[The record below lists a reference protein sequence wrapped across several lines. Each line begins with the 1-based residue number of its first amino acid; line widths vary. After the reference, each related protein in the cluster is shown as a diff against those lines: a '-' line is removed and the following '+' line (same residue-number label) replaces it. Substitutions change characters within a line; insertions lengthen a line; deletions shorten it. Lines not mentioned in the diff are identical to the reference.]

1 MEDPQHEDKSAPSE
15 ATTKAESVKAASGEI
30 QSGRLAGKSLGAAI
44 AIVAFPVLLQQVM
57 AAFVGLVD
65 KILAGH
71 LPEDIV
77 IAALDGVGVG
87 SYVGWLIG
95 IAMSGLGIG
104 GQAIIARSMG
114 AGDINQG
121 ARALG
126 QALSL
131 SVAWGILCGVVMWL
145 CSDYLAD
152 IGGLGPQATLYCN
165 QYVKT
170 FAVSMPFF
178 GVIIVGAMCMQG
190 AGDTLKPFLISVV
203 INIVNVFASWM
214 LSGADLKFGDT
225 VWMNPFSFDLDVL
238 GIVLGSLIS
247 ICVGSVL
254 TLFVLFRGIRDLRL
268 RPSLMSFHPGMSWRV
283 VRIGIPNFFE
293 GLAMWIANI
302 IVLGF
307 IGTIAG
313 KQIRASIMG
322 ETGQDSNE
330 LVMSGE
336 GLQGAH
342 IIAVQWEA
350 FSFLPGF
357 AIGIAAG
364 AVAGQYL
371 GAGNVAMAKRAVW
384 WCVSIGMI
392 LMGLIGIV
400 FMIWGRELTEIIS
413 TQALHLEVVPKLL
426 IICGATQVF
435 FAASMV
441 IRQALRGTG
450 DTTWVFIITVV
461 SSYGIRLPAAWILG
475 VHLEWGLPGI
485 WIGLCGEL
493 GVRAL
498 FFLARFMHG
507 GWASRTL

>member
-1 MEDPQHEDKSAPSE
+1 MDDPQIDDIPTSDPSE
-15 ATTKAESVKAASGEI
+15 LIEAPAVASGEI

-44 AIVAFPVLLQQVM
+44 TILAFPVLLQQVM

-65 KILAGH
+65 KMLAGN

-77 IAALDGVGVG
+77 IPALDGVGVG

-114 AGDINQG
+114 SGDIAQG
-121 ARALG
+121 ERALG

-131 SVAWGILCGVVMWL
+131 SIAWGVLCGVVMWL
-145 CSDYLAD
+145 LSDYLAE
-152 IGGLGPQATLYCN
+152 IGGLGEQATVFCN
-165 QYVKT
+165 QYVRT

-190 AGDTLKPFLISVV
+190 GGDTLKPFFIAVV
-203 INIVNVFASWM
+203 VNIVNVIASWI
-214 LSGADLKFGDT
+214 LSGADVRFGDQ
-225 VWMNPFSFDLDVL
+225 VIVNPFSFDLDVL
-238 GIVLGSLIS
+238 GIVLGSLFS
-247 ICVGSVL
+247 IIVGAVL
-254 TLFVLFRGIRDLRL
+254 TMMVLFRGIKDLRL
-268 RPSLMSFHPGMSWRV
+268 QPKLMSLHPNMAWRV

-293 GLAMWIANI
+293 GLAMWAANI

-307 IGTIAG
+307 IGMIAG
-313 KQIRASIMG
+313 RAMQAAITSKTG
-322 ETGQDSNE
+322 EGSTN
-330 LVMSGE
+330 LAMAGE

-364 AVAGQYL
+364 ALAGQYL
-371 GAGNVAMAKRAVW
+371 GAGNVAMARKAVW
-384 WCVSIGMI
+384 VCVAIGVI
-392 LMGLIGIV
+392 LMGLIGLV
-400 FMIWGRELTEIIS
+400 FVFWGRELTAVIS
-413 TQALHLEVVPKLL
+413 TQEMHLNVVPKLL
-426 IICGATQVF
+426 LICGVTQVF

-450 DTTWVFIITVV
+450 DTIWVFIITVV
-461 SSYGIRLPAAWILG
+461 SSYGIRLPAAWFLG
-475 VHLEWGLPGI
+475 VYLEWGLPGI

-493 GVRAL
+493 GLRAMM
-498 FFLARFMHG
+498 FLWRFIHG
-507 GWASRTL
+507 GWAQRTL

>member
-1 MEDPQHEDKSAPSE
+1 MDDSQIEDIPTSDPTELIEAP
-15 ATTKAESVKAASGEI
+15 ATASGEI
-30 QSGRLAGKSLGAAI
+30 KSGRLAGKSLGAAI
-44 AIVAFPVLLQQVM
+44 VIVAFPVLLQQVM

-71 LPEDIV
+71 LREDIV
-77 IAALDGVGVG
+77 IPALDGVGVG

-114 AGDINQG
+114 AGDIDQG
-121 ARALG
+121 ERALG

-131 SVAWGILCGVVMWL
+131 SVVWGVLCGIAMWVL
-145 CSDYLAD
+145 SDYLAE
-152 IGGLGPQATLYCN
+152 IGGLGEQATVFCN

-190 AGDTLKPFLISVV
+190 GGDTLKPFFIAIV
-203 INIVNVFASWM
+203 INIVNVIASWI
-214 LSGADLKFGDT
+214 LSGADIRFGDQVIT
-225 VWMNPFSFDLDVL
+225 NPFSFDLDVL

-247 ICVGSVL
+247 ICVGAVL
-254 TLFVLFRGIRDLRL
+254 TLMILFRGIKDLRL
-268 RPSLMSFHPGMSWRV
+268 QPKMMSLHPGMAWRV
-283 VRIGIPNFFE
+283 MRIGIPNFFE
-293 GLAMWIANI
+293 GLAMWTANI
-302 IVLGF
+302 IVLSF

-313 KQIRASIMG
+313 RAMRAAIMS
-322 ETGQDSNE
+322 ETGEGSTN
-330 LVMSGE
+330 LSMAGE

-364 AVAGQYL
+364 ALAGQYL
-371 GAGNVAMAKRAVW
+371 GAGNVAMARKAIWV
-384 WCVSIGMI
+384 CVGIGVV
-392 LMGLIGIV
+392 LMGLIGLTFI
-400 FMIWGRELTEIIS
+400 FWGRELTSVIS
-413 TQALHLEVVPKLL
+413 TQEMHLNVVPKLL
-426 IICGATQVF
+426 LICGATQVF

-450 DTTWVFIITVV
+450 DTIWVFIITVV
-461 SSYGIRLPAAWILG
+461 SSYGIRLPAAWFLG
-475 VHLEWGLPGI
+475 VYLEWGLPGI

-493 GVRAL
+493 GIRAMM
-498 FFLARFMHG
+498 FLGRFIHG
-507 GWASRTL
+507 GWASREL

>member
-1 MEDPQHEDKSAPSE
+1 MEDPQREDIPASDPTELIEAP
-15 ATTKAESVKAASGEI
+15 ATASGEI
-30 QSGRLAGKSLGAAI
+30 KSGRLAGKSLGAAI

-71 LPEDIV
+71 LPKDIV

-114 AGDINQG
+114 AGDVG
-121 ARALG
+121 LGERALG

-131 SVAWGILCGVVMWL
+131 SVAWGVLCGVVMWV
-145 CSDYLAD
+145 CSDYLAS
-152 IGGLGPQATLYCN
+152 IGGLGEQATVFCN

-214 LSGADLKFGDT
+214 LSGADIQFGDQ
-225 VWMNPFSFDLDVL
+225 VLANPFSFDLEVL

-247 ICVGSVL
+247 ICVGAFL
-254 TLFVLFRGIRDLRL
+254 TLFILFKGIRDLRL
-268 RPSLMSFHPGMSWRV
+268 QPKLMTLHPSIAWRV

-307 IGTIAG
+307 IGSIAG
-313 KQIRASIMG
+313 KEIRTAMMG
-322 ETGQDSNE
+322 ETGQDSTG
-330 LVMSGE
+330 LMMSGE

-364 AVAGQYL
+364 ALAGQYL
-371 GAGNVAMAKRAVW
+371 GAGNIAMARRAVW
-384 WCVSIGMI
+384 FCVCIGVV
-392 LMGLIGIV
+392 LMGLIGVV
-400 FMIWGRELTEIIS
+400 FMIWGEELTRIIS
-413 TQALHLEVVPKLL
+413 TQELHLAVVPKLL
-426 IICGATQVF
+426 LICGATQVF
-435 FAASMV
+435 FAVSMV

-450 DTTWVFIITVV
+450 DTVWVFIITVV
-461 SSYGIRLPAAWILG
+461 SSYGIRLPAAWLLG
-475 VHLEWGLPGI
+475 VYFEWGLPGI
-485 WIGLCGEL
+485 WLGLCGEL
-493 GVRAL
+493 GIRAIM
-498 FFLARFMHG
+498 FLARFVNG
-507 GWASRTL
+507 GWAKREI